1 MSPARRASNPN
12 YSMVGAATRGQPVDI
27 RFVCPGCGR
36 RSLPTGRPRC
46 EQCIVELQIAN
57 GELGP
62 EAGII
67 AVTKHRAGVPGITV
81 EQFAAMAAEQKN
93 ACAICGVVPTSIADL
108 RIDHNHATGEVRG
121 LLCGTCNTGL
131 GLMRDSPD
139 VLDAALAYLE
149 ERGCYGPDT
158 ARSDG
163 G

>member
-1 MSPARRASNPN
+1 MSPARRASNPTF
-12 YSMVGAATRGQPVDI
+12 SHVGAATREKPSDV

-36 RSLPTGRPRC
+36 RSMPTGRPRC

-67 AVTKHRAGVPGITV
+67 SVRAERTRMHGLTV
-81 EQFAAMAAEQKN
+81 EQFAGMAAEQRN
-93 ACAICGVVPTSIADL
+93 ACAICGTIPPSIADL
-108 RIDHNHATGEVRG
+108 VIDHNHHTGEVRG
-121 LLCGTCNTGL
+121 LLCLACNTGL
-131 GLMRDSPD
+131 GLLKDSPD

-158 ARSDG
+158 AADAG
-163 G
+163 